1 MRIWRPACGGTAAF
15 LGWAGPR
22 GKGPGL
28 ARRARGAA
36 VRRGKGNPALPGAQ
50 FPAQRWADTGKLP
63 GRCLGSPARAGS
75 GGWPPPAPVPLS
87 PFRASSGLSLGSRFP
102 RSKWFRSSPPGA
114 AVNHPLLPHT
124 PHRTPSW
131 PLSGAR
137 AGARGRREAQGW
149 ARGHPRPAAA
159 AGSAASGAAAGVK
172 RRESINQPTP
182 PSLRP
187 GAPPAGPA
195 LCLARLP
202 ARGLRGRARPRRG
215 PRGAA
220 RSYQGPRW
228 PESRSTQ
235 SHPVTGTIQ
244 AYDNSVAPL
253 APSFDHSL
261 VASNRVRPTLLNL
274 SWQLEPPTLS
284 SPKTRVARVMEIN
297 PQQPDTQSVSLSRP
311 QFLVCKMKRLL
322 GSALFAQL

>member
-1 MRIWRPACGGTAAF
+1 MGVGFPVEVISPES
-15 LGWAGPR
+15 
-22 GKGPGL
+22 
-28 ARRARGAA
+28 ARRGC
-36 VRRGKGNPALPGAQ
+36 K
-50 FPAQRWADTGKLP
+50 
-63 GRCLGSPARAGS
+63 S
-75 GGWPPPAPVPLS
+75 PPAP
-87 PFRASSGLSLGSRFP
+87 
-102 RSKWFRSSPPGA
+102 
-114 AVNHPLLPHT
+114 
-124 PHRTPSW
+124 HRTTPRPR
-131 PLSGAR
+131 PLSGAG

-172 RRESINQPTP
+172 RCESINQPTP

-202 ARGLRGRARPRRG
+202 VRGLGSRARPRRG

-228 PESRSTQ
+228 PKSRSTQ

-244 AYDNSVAPL
+244 ASDKAVAL
-253 APSFDHSL
+253 IAPSCDHSL
-261 VASNRVRPTLLNL
+261 VASNRVRPIVLNL
-274 SWQLEPPTLS
+274 SWQLEPPSLS

-297 PQQPDTQSVSLSRP
+297 PQQVDTPSKSRSFSASVSCLQNEAAVRICI
-311 QFLVCKMKRLL
+311 VCPALMNFCL
-322 GSALFAQL
+322 GVEKP

>member
-1 MRIWRPACGGTAAF
+1 MIS
-15 LGWAGPR
+15 LES
-22 GKGPGL
+22 
-28 ARRARGAA
+28 ARRGC
-36 VRRGKGNPALPGAQ
+36 K
-50 FPAQRWADTGKLP
+50 
-63 GRCLGSPARAGS
+63 
-75 GGWPPPAPVPLS
+75 
-87 PFRASSGLSLGSRFP
+87 
-102 RSKWFRSSPPGA
+102 SPPF
-114 AVNHPLLPHT
+114 PHT
-124 PHRTPSW
+124 PHRTPSR

-187 GAPPAGPA
+187 GAPPAGPV

-202 ARGLRGRARPRRG
+202 AQGLGGRARPRRG

-274 SWQLEPPTLS
+274 SWQLEPPSLS
-284 SPKTRVARVMEIN
+284 SPKTRVARVMIN
-297 PQQPDTQSVSLSRP
+297 PQQPDTPSKSV
-311 QFLVCKMKRLL
+311 FLGLNFF
-322 GSALFAQL
+322 SAK